1 MRVFTVSDVHVDFG
15 PNRQWVRQLSDFDYQ
30 RDLLI
35 IAGDLTDNEQMLIET
50 LSILKHKFQYVVF
63 VPGNHETWLH
73 CSRFSNSLEKFYWV
87 LKVATELGVI
97 TERVTLNGIDI
108 VPLYS
113 WYDYSFAPLNEQL
126 EESWSDFRLCHWS
139 MSTIDLAAH
148 FHKMNE
154 VTLREVV
161 ECKWRISVSHFMPW
175 IELLP
180 DYIPKHLDYLWPV
193 LGSTMLGEQVEQ
205 LRPDIHIYGHSH
217 VNTKTMRNGIKYVNN
232 AFGYPNERT
241 RFSLL
246 QLELI

>member
-30 RDLLI
+30 HDLLI
-35 IAGDLTDNEQMLIET
+35 VAGDLTDDERLLTEILTT
-50 LSILKHKFQYVVF
+50 LTHKFQWVVF
-63 VPGNHETWLH
+63 VPGNHEAWVH
-73 CSRFSNSLEKFYWV
+73 RSRFSNSLEKFYWV
-87 LKVATELGVI
+87 LKAADELGVV
-97 TERVTLNGIDI
+97 TERVTLNGIDV

-126 EESWSDFRLCHWS
+126 EESWSDFRLCNWP
-139 MSTIDLAAH
+139 MSVIDLAAH
-148 FHKMNE
+148 FHNMNE
-154 VTLREVV
+154 ITLCEMV
-161 ECKWRISVSHFMPW
+161 ECKWRISVSHFMPR

-180 DYIPKHLDYLWPV
+180 DYIPKRLAYLWPV
-193 LGSTMLGEQVEQ
+193 LGSTTLGEQVER

-217 VNTKTMRNGIKYVNN
+217 VNTKTIHQGIKYVNN

-241 RFSLL
+241 WSGLL